1 MKRGAPARWPEET
14 SGLDAWNC
22 ASVRGVHTS
31 AAFIQR
37 SISMQRALIATVL
50 GTIALFAVSGSASA
64 DDIDDYRVHNS
75 WQYPRGPNCRVVEVH
90 TTNRWGND
98 VTIHRRVCD

>member
-1 MKRGAPARWPEET
+1 
-14 SGLDAWNC
+14 
-22 ASVRGVHTS
+22 
-31 AAFIQR
+31 
-37 SISMQRALIATVL
+37 MQRALIATVL